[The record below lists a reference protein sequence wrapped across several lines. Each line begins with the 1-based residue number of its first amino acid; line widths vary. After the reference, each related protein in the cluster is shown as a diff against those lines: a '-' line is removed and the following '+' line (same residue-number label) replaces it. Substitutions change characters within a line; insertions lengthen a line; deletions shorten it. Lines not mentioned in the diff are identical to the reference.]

1 MWIYHYV
8 AKWNSYELAYTMDGI
23 VNLNFE
29 ITTQEEYR
37 KLKAIITDGIDLDFI
52 QSDFNPTNITI
63 SSLSLLK
70 APMMS

>member
-37 KLKAIITDGIDLDFI
+37 KLKAIITDEIDLDFI